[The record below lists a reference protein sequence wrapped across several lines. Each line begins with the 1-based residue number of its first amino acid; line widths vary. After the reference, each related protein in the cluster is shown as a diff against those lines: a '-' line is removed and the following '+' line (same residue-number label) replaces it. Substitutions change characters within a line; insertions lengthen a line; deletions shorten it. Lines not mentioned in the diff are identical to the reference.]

1 MFKAMKKHASHNKAA
16 DEKAALDL
24 EEGGLSA
31 GSSSSNL
38 GGSKNEEGVE
48 LIDHHHHGREMK
60 VGGVEK
66 GGRKGGKE
74 GMSLCLGSGWWRKA
88 RRYGTDVGVAYACW

>member
-1 MFKAMKKHASHNKAA
+1 MFKATKKKHGHHSKG

-24 EEGGLSA
+24 EEGCLSA

-60 VGGVEK
+60 VRGVD
-66 GGRKGGKE
+66 G
-74 GMSLCLGSGWWRKA
+74 
-88 RRYGTDVGVAYACW
+88 